1 MVEERRF
8 PSKLLIAG
16 EFTVL
21 TGGDALAIPFD
32 FYSGIWAK
40 SDYPDPSLFP
50 FGTHLK
56 NAAFIDAD
64 RLIHDLEKGWQ
75 FKSNIPVG
83 YGLGSSGALT
93 AAIYHHYSHSA
104 EQDPVKI
111 QRQLAVMEDHF
122 HGKSSGFD
130 PLISYKNQSFAVI
143 DNELT
148 AVTPTPDPVTPAH
161 WALYLLDSGTL
172 RGGINSIQWFYKELE
187 KPTFRE
193 KLTSLTAYNHQ
204 LIVAWIARRF
214 QDVTELFHAISIL
227 QFEYFQPL
235 IPPSILPVW
244 ARGLDTHQYY
254 IKLCG
259 KGGGGYYLA
268 WMNES
273 VTEPI
278 RGLMKVT
285 VI

>member
-1 MVEERRF
+1 MVEERQF

-32 FYSGIWAK
+32 LYSGIWAK
-40 SDYPDPSLFP
+40 SDYPDPSLFS
-50 FGTHLK
+50 FGSHLK
-56 NAAFIDAD
+56 HTAFIDAD
-64 RLIHDLEKGWQ
+64 RLIHDLEKGWH
-75 FKSNIPVG
+75 FRSNIPVG

-93 AAIYHHYSHSA
+93 AAIYYHYCHSA
-104 EQDPVKI
+104 EQHPVKI
-111 QRQLAVMEDHF
+111 QQQLAVMEDHF

-130 PLISYKNQSFAVI
+130 PLISYLNQSFAVI
-143 DNELT
+143 NNELT
-148 AVTPTPDPVTPAH
+148 AVTYSSDPVTPAQ
-161 WALYLLDSGTL
+161 WSLYLLDSGTL
-172 RGGINSIQWFYKELE
+172 RGGINSIQWFYSEME
-187 KPTFRE
+187 KPTFRD
-193 KLTSLTAYNHQ
+193 KLNVLTAHNHR
-204 LIVAWIARRF
+204 LTLAWIGRRY
-214 QDVTELFHAISIL
+214 QEVTELFHAISIL

-235 IPPSILPVW
+235 IPPSILSVW

-273 VTEPI
+273 VNETI
-278 RGLMKVT
+278 TGLTKVT
-285 VI
+285 AI